1 MTRLEIRAAARRD
14 LEDIRDYSLSEFGL
28 EVATAY
34 LTGIRAAFAR
44 ILDHPE
50 IGQQSRAVNPP
61 VRWIA
66 HRRHRIFYR
75 VADGRIEIV
84 RILHRVRDA
93 RQALRGAES

>member
-28 EVATAY
+28 EVAIAY
-34 LTGIRAAFAR
+34 LTGIRAGFAR

-50 IGQQSRAVNPP
+50 IGQQSRDVNPP